1 MGGEVRLPPGL
12 CCSPQQTGT
21 IENILSAIA
30 LSGVQLMLHGK
41 QSILGIHGVNKV
53 SEHRGMTSHEFH
65 TLISRH
71 MRHLHLQLRLRWG
84 LLLLHL
90 LHGCQS
96 LTNHLDC
103 LSLRQK
109 LLLYYHWRWWWQLL
123 LRPQLVV
130 PAALAG
136 HASLLCACCL
146 ISAEGNHTSE
156 LILQILQHKKRV

>member
-41 QSILGIHGVNKV
+41 QSILGIHGVNRV

-103 LSLRQK
+103 LSLHQK
-109 LLLYYHWRWWWQLL
+109 LLLYYHW
-123 LRPQLVV
+123 VV
-130 PAALAG
+130 VVATAAE
-136 HASLLCACCL
+136 ASSCGACCSCWACL
-146 ISAEGNHTSE
+146 PPLCLLSDICGRQSHIRTDLAN
-156 LILQILQHKKRV
+156 LVA

>member
-21 IENILSAIA
+21 IEIILSAIA

-41 QSILGIHGVNKV
+41 QSILGIHGVNRV

-103 LSLRQK
+103 LSLHQK
-109 LLLYYHWRWWWQLL
+109 LLLYYHW
-123 LRPQLVV
+123 VV
-130 PAALAG
+130 VVATAAE
-136 HASLLCACCL
+136 ASSCGACCSCWACL
-146 ISAEGNHTSE
+146 PPLCLLSDICGRQSHIRTDLAN
-156 LILQILQHKKRV
+156 LAA